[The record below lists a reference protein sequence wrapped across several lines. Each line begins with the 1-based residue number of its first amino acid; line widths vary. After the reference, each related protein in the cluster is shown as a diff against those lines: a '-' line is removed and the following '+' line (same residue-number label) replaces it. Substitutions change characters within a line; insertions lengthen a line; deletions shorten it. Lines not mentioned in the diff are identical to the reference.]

1 QQCVTNML
9 GQAQQ
14 LGCPDAADVTCV
26 CINPDFGFGI
36 RDCTNESCPPNADNG
51 SVTDFGAA
59 FCAPTESS
67 STGTTNDESANGLT
81 STQSPENTQ
90 RATAT
95 SSEPISNATPTS
107 ATGPPQQP
115 SEDGLSKASK
125 AGIGIG
131 VAITIIVACG
141 VFYWLY
147 KRRQARRTHPIHDDS
162 ADDYHEPDKEAAKH
176 LDAPPAYPYE
186 KATNFQGGS
195 GSNSSQGR
203 SYLSKTQSSEDSG
216 AGFYA
221 RSSKQER
228 SHEIQQDSDIISYHN
243 RPEIDGI
250 PLHEAPESSKQYDEK
265 TIGDITGSKPSSPSL
280 IQGGPGYVDYDHLS
294 KLEQEE
300 RQLQED
306 IAQIE
311 RLERLKVERDR
322 VRKRIREMSGQ
333 PRRESA

>member
-1 QQCVTNML
+1 MT
-9 GQAQQ
+9 
-14 LGCPDAADVTCV
+14 
-26 CINPDFGFGI
+26 I
-36 RDCTNESCPPNADNG
+36 
-51 SVTDFGAA
+51 
-59 FCAPTESS
+59 
-67 STGTTNDESANGLT
+67 
-81 STQSPENTQ
+81 
-90 RATAT
+90 AT
-95 SSEPISNATPTS
+95 SSEPVTNASPTS
-107 ATGPPQQP
+107 ATEPPQQP
-115 SEDGLSKASK
+115 SEGGLSKASK

-131 VAITIIVACG
+131 AAIAIIVACG

-162 ADDYHEPDKEAAKH
+162 TEDHHKLDKEGAKH

-186 KATNFQGGS
+186 KATANHNVHGAS
-195 GSNSSQGR
+195 GSNISQGR
-203 SYLSKTQSSEDSG
+203 SYMSKIQSSDDSD

-228 SHEIQQDSDIISYHN
+228 SHQIQQDSDIISYHN
-243 RPEIDGI
+243 RPEIDDI

-265 TIGDITGSKPSSPSL
+265 TVGDITGSKPSSPSL
-280 IQGGPGYVDYDHLS
+280 IQGEPGYMDYDHLS

-306 IAQIE
+306 ITQIE

-322 VRKRIREMSGQ
+322 VRQRIWDLNGQ

>member
-1 QQCVTNML
+1 MT
-9 GQAQQ
+9 
-14 LGCPDAADVTCV
+14 
-26 CINPDFGFGI
+26 I
-36 RDCTNESCPPNADNG
+36 
-51 SVTDFGAA
+51 
-59 FCAPTESS
+59 
-67 STGTTNDESANGLT
+67 
-81 STQSPENTQ
+81 
-90 RATAT
+90 AT
-95 SSEPISNATPTS
+95 SSEPVSNASTTS
-107 ATGPPQQP
+107 ATEPPRQP
-115 SEDGLSKASK
+115 SEGGLSKAST

-131 VAITIIVACG
+131 VAIAIIVACR
-141 VFYWLY
+141 VFYWLF

-162 ADDYHEPDKEAAKH
+162 AEDHHEPDKEGATH

-186 KATNFQGGS
+186 KATNVQGAS

-203 SYLSKTQSSEDSG
+203 SYLSKTQPSEDSG

-221 RSSKQER
+221 RSSRQDR

-243 RPEIDGI
+243 HPEIDGI
-250 PLHEAPESSKQYDEK
+250 PLHEAPESSKQYDDK
-265 TIGDITGSKPSSPSL
+265 TINNNSGSKPSSPSV
-280 IQGGPGYVDYDHLS
+280 IQGEPRYMDYDHLS

-322 VRKRIREMSGQ
+322 VRQRIRDLSGQ